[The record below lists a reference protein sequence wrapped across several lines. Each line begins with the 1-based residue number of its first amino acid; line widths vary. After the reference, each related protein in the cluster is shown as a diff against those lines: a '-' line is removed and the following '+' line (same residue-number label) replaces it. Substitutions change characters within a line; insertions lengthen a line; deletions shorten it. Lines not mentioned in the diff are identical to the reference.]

1 MALRTGHSSEGFTAD
16 QLRRTAPGGCPMTQ
30 RMRLQ
35 LSPVLAIAR
44 LLVTLTL
51 FGLALV
57 DGHKWLP

>member
-1 MALRTGHSSEGFTAD
+1 
-16 QLRRTAPGGCPMTQ
+16 MTQ

-35 LSPVLAIAR
+35 LSPALAIAR
-44 LLVTLTL
+44 LLVTLSL